1 MTINLDKYPELMT
14 MEMVAEVFGVS
25 KRTVFNLR
33 KSGDLVFR
41 TIGKRPMMT
50 KRDLVEF
57 IESRGKK

>member
-1 MTINLDKYPELMT
+1 MT